1 MTTHNRFDENNI
13 FSFKDIEKIEVNQ
26 RNKKLDTN
34 TGSLSKDIPSKIM
47 IEFDGLFAIFITE
60 NFNLWLNKGEL
71 P

>member
-13 FSFKDIEKIEVNQ
+13 FSFKEIEKIEVNQ

-47 IEFDGLFAIFITE
+47 IESDGLFAIFITE
-60 NFNLWLNKGEL
+60 NFNL
-71 P
+71 

>member
-13 FSFKDIEKIEVNQ
+13 FSFKEIEKIEVNQ

-60 NFNLWLNKGEL
+60 NFNLWLKKGEL

>member
-13 FSFKDIEKIEVNQ
+13 FSFKEIEKIEVNQ

-60 NFNLWLNKGEL
+60 NFNL
-71 P
+71 

>member
-13 FSFKDIEKIEVNQ
+13 FSFKEIEKIEVNQ

-60 NFNLWLNKGEL
+60 NVNLWLNKGEL